1 MASLGDIMDA
11 YFLHG
16 ADGEKLLVIRGHD
29 EELMQQIIATL
40 GRSRSDEIKS
50 LSEVL
55 ENHFNERHDDGGSSI
70 QIRSKDKKN
79 GRKRR

>member
-1 MASLGDIMDA
+1 MAFVDDIMKA

-16 ADGEKLLVIRGHD
+16 SDGEKLMVIRGHD
-29 EELMQQIIATL
+29 EDAMIQIIDTL
-40 GRSRSDEIKS
+40 KRSRHESVKE
-50 LSEVL
+50 LAEVL

-70 QIRSKDKKN
+70 QARPKNKKD

>member
-1 MASLGDIMDA
+1 MDA

-16 ADGEKLLVIRGHD
+16 VDGEKLLVIRGND

-40 GRSRSDEIKS
+40 GRSRNDRIKD

-55 ENHFNERHDDGGSSI
+55 ENHFNERHDDGGSFI
-70 QIRSKDKKN
+70 QARSKDKKN

>member
-1 MASLGDIMDA
+1 MAFLGDIMDA

-16 ADGEKLLVIRGHD
+16 ADGEKLLVVRGHD

-40 GRSRSDEIKS
+40 GRSRNDSIKS

>member
-1 MASLGDIMDA
+1 MDA

-16 ADGEKLLVIRGHD
+16 VDGEKLLVIRGNN

-40 GRSRSDEIKS
+40 GRSRNDEIKG

-55 ENHFNERHDDGGSSI
+55 ENHFNERHNDGGSSI
-70 QIRSKDKKN
+70 EIRSKDKKN

>member
-1 MASLGDIMDA
+1 MDA

-16 ADGEKLLVIRGHD
+16 SEGEKLLVIRGHD

-40 GRSRSDEIKS
+40 GRSRDDNIKV
-50 LSEVL
+50 LSEAL

-70 QIRSKDKKN
+70 QVRPKDKKN

>member
-1 MASLGDIMDA
+1 MDA

-16 ADGEKLLVIRGHD
+16 SDGEKLLVIRGHD
-29 EELMQQIIATL
+29 EELMQQIISTL
-40 GRSRSDEIKS
+40 GRSRNDEIKN

-70 QIRSKDKKN
+70 QIRSKNKKD
-79 GRKRR
+79 GGKRR

>member
-1 MASLGDIMDA
+1 MDA

-16 ADGEKLLVIRGHD
+16 VDGEKLLVIRGND

-40 GRSRSDEIKS
+40 GRSRNDRIKDLSD
-50 LSEVL
+50 
-55 ENHFNERHDDGGSSI
+55 FNERHDDGGSFI
-70 QIRSKDKKN
+70 QARPKDKKN

>member
-1 MASLGDIMDA
+1 MDA

-16 ADGEKLLVIRGHD
+16 VEGEKLLVIRGHD
-29 EELMQQIIATL
+29 EELMQKIIAIL
-40 GRSRSDEIKS
+40 GRSRDDSIKV
-50 LSEVL
+50 LSEAL

-70 QIRSKDKKN
+70 KIRPKDKKN

>member
-1 MASLGDIMDA
+1 MDA

-29 EELMQQIIATL
+29 EELMQQIITTL
-40 GRSRSDEIKS
+40 GRSRNDSIKN

-55 ENHFNERHDDGGSSI
+55 ENHFNERHDDGGSFI
-70 QIRSKDKKN
+70 QTRSKNKKN

>member
-1 MASLGDIMDA
+1 MDA

-16 ADGEKLLVIRGHD
+16 VDGEKLLVIRGHD
-29 EELMQQIIATL
+29 EELMQQIITTL
-40 GRSRSDEIKS
+40 GRSRSDSIKN

-55 ENHFNERHDDGGSSI
+55 ENHFNERHDDGGSFI
-70 QIRSKDKKN
+70 QTRSKNKKN

>member
-1 MASLGDIMDA
+1 M
-11 YFLHG
+11 
-16 ADGEKLLVIRGHD
+16 VIRGHD
-29 EELMQQIIATL
+29 EDMMERIIGTL
-40 GRSRSDEIKS
+40 YRSRDEDIKK
-50 LSEVL
+50 LAEIL

>member
-1 MASLGDIMDA
+1 MDA

-16 ADGEKLLVIRGHD
+16 VDGEKLLVIRGHD
-29 EELMQQIIATL
+29 EELMQKIIAIL
-40 GRSRSDEIKS
+40 GRSRDDSIKV
-50 LSEVL
+50 LSEAL

-70 QIRSKDKKN
+70 KIRPKDKKN

>member
-1 MASLGDIMDA
+1 MDA

-16 ADGEKLLVIRGHD
+16 SEGEKLLVIRGHD

-40 GRSRSDEIKS
+40 GRSRNDKIKN

-70 QIRSKDKKN
+70 QVRPKDKKN

>member
-1 MASLGDIMDA
+1 MACVDDIMNA

-16 ADGEKLLVIRGHD
+16 VDGEKLMVIRGHD
-29 EELMQQIIATL
+29 EELMKKIIATL
-40 GRSRSDEIKS
+40 GRSRDDEIKN

-55 ENHFNERHDDGGSSI
+55 ENHFNERHDDGGSFI
-70 QIRSKDKKN
+70 QTRSKNKKD